1 MTFPFQPFQPFQ
13 PALPLPL
20 EVDQDGGVNGNII
33 KLGQFPVIF
42 DPWDSTWL
50 NPTTD
55 FRWNPGYL
63 RKVDGSGRLY
73 VAS

>member
-1 MTFPFQPFQPFQ
+1 
-13 PALPLPL
+13 L

-33 KLGQFPVIF
+33 KLGQFPVSF

>member
-33 KLGQFPVIF
+33 KLGQFPVSF
-42 DPWDSTWL
+42 DPWDST
-50 NPTTD
+50 
-55 FRWNPGYL
+55 
-63 RKVDGSGRLY
+63 
-73 VAS
+73 